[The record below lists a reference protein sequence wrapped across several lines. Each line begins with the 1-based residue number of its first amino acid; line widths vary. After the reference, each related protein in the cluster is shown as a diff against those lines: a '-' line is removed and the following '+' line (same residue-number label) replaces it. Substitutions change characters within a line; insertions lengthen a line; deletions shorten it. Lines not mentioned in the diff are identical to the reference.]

1 MRHARRL
8 VPALAV
14 AVALAWCTGPVLW
27 QLVTALKSTEELYR
41 VPPGWLPASP
51 TLEHF
56 ARVFDGHPF
65 GRNLL
70 NSAVVAG
77 ASALAALAFGSLAAY
92 GLAIL
97 KIPGTRLVLGAALG
111 AAMFPPIALVG
122 PLFTLFDRLGL
133 LNTYLALIIPHA
145 ALALPL
151 TLWVLTSYFGEIP
164 RDILKAAEVD
174 GCTPLA
180 ALWHILLPVAAPGL
194 ATAGILAFIYS
205 WNEFLFAL
213 SLAGTGRVQT
223 VTVAIAL
230 FPGLEEFPWGQI
242 AAASLIVTLPV
253 IGVVLILQRR
263 IVAGLTAGAL
273 GG

>member
-1 MRHARRL
+1 
-8 VPALAV
+8 
-14 AVALAWCTGPVLW
+14 
-27 QLVTALKSTEELYR
+27 
-41 VPPGWLPASP
+41 
-51 TLEHF
+51 
-56 ARVFDGHPF
+56 
-65 GRNLL
+65 
-70 NSAVVAG
+70 
-77 ASALAALAFGSLAAY
+77 
-92 GLAIL
+92 
-97 KIPGTRLVLGAALG
+97 
-111 AAMFPPIALVG
+111 MFPPIALVS

-133 LNTYLALIIPHA
+133 LNTYLALIIPHS

-164 RDILKAAEVD
+164 PDILKAAQVD
-174 GCTPLA
+174 GCTPLGV
-180 ALWHILLPVAAPGL
+180 LWHILLPVAAPGL

-213 SLAGTGRVQT
+213 SLAGTGEVRT

-242 AAASLIVTLPV
+242 AAASLIVTVPV
-253 IGVVLILQRR
+253 IVVVLLLQRR

>member
-1 MRHARRL
+1 MSRL
-8 VPALAV
+8 PRAALGLAV
-14 AVALAWCTGPVLW
+14 AAALAWSLGPMLW
-27 QLVTALKSTEELYR
+27 QLVTALKTPGELYR
-41 VPPGWLPASP
+41 VPPAWLPHPA

-56 ARVFDGHPF
+56 AAVFRGHPF

-70 NSAVVAG
+70 NSAVVAA
-77 ASALAALAFGSLAAY
+77 ASALLAVACASAAAY

-97 KIPGTRLVLGAALG
+97 RLARARLVLGAALG
-111 AAMFPPIALVG
+111 AALFPPIALVS
-122 PLFTLFDRLGL
+122 PLFSLFDRLGL
-133 LNTYLALIIPHA
+133 LNTYAALIIPHA
-145 ALALPL
+145 ALSLPL
-151 TLWVLTSYFGEIP
+151 ALWILTSYFQEIP
-164 RDILKAAEVD
+164 RDVLSAAEVD
-174 GCTPLA
+174 GCSRLGVVVY
-180 ALWHILLPVAAPGL
+180 ILLPLAAPGL

-213 SLAGTGRVQT
+213 SLAATGPVRT

-242 AAASLIVTLPV
+242 AAASLIVIAPV
-253 IGVVLILQRR
+253 IGVVLLLQRR

>member
-1 MRHARRL
+1 MRAVRRA
-8 VPALAV
+8 PLAAGV

-27 QLVTALKSTEELYR
+27 QLITALKTTDELYR
-41 VPPGWLPASP
+41 VPPTWLPAP
-51 TLEHF
+51 ATLEHF
-56 ARVFDGHPF
+56 ARVFQAQPF

-77 ASALAALAFGSLAAY
+77 ASALAAVAFASLAAY
-92 GLAIL
+92 GLVIRRM
-97 KIPGTRLVLGAALG
+97 PGASLVLGTALA
-111 AAMFPPIALVG
+111 AAMFPPIALVS
-122 PLFTLFDRLGL
+122 PLFVLFDRLGL
-133 LNTYLALIIPHA
+133 LNTYPALIIPHA
-145 ALALPL
+145 ALSLPL
-151 TLWVLTSYFGEIP
+151 TLWVLASYFREIP
-164 RDILKAAEVD
+164 LEILKAAEVD
-174 GCTPLA
+174 GCTPFG
-180 ALWHILLPVAAPGL
+180 ALWRVLLPVAAPGL

-213 SLAGTGRVQT
+213 SLAGAGEVRT

-242 AAASLIVTLPV
+242 AAASLLVTAPL
-253 IGVVLILQRR
+253 VVLVLVLERR

>member
-1 MRHARRL
+1 MTRAWRL
-8 VPALAV
+8 VLGAALAL
-14 AVALAWCTGPVLW
+14 ALVWCTGPVLW
-27 QLVTALKSTEELYR
+27 QLVTALKTTDELYR
-41 VPPGWLPASP
+41 VPPTWLPDRA
-51 TLEHF
+51 TAQHF
-56 ARVFDGHPF
+56 AKVFEGRPF

-70 NSAVVAG
+70 NSGVVAVT
-77 ASALAALAFGSLAAY
+77 SALVAVTLASLAAY
-92 GLAIL
+92 AVSVLRIR
-97 KIPGTRLVLGAALG
+97 GTRFVLGAALG
-111 AAMFPPIALVG
+111 AAMFPSVAIVS
-122 PLFTLFDRLGL
+122 PLFSVFERLGL
-133 LNTYLALIIPHA
+133 LNTYPALIIPHA
-145 ALALPL
+145 AMSLPL
-151 TLWVLTSYFGEIP
+151 ALWVLTSYFREIP
-164 RDILKAAEVD
+164 LDILKAAELD
-174 GCTPLA
+174 GCTPLG
-180 ALWHILLPVAAPGL
+180 ALLRIMLPVSAPGL

>member
-97 KIPGTRLVLGAALG
+97 RIPGTRLVLGAAACVVVTGLVSSLVFSFG
-111 AAMFPPIALVG
+111 AWGEWLSKVG
-122 PLFTLFDRLGL
+122 
-133 LNTYLALIIPHA
+133 
-145 ALALPL
+145 
-151 TLWVLTSYFGEIP
+151 
-164 RDILKAAEVD
+164 
-174 GCTPLA
+174 
-180 ALWHILLPVAAPGL
+180 APG
-194 ATAGILAFIYS
+194 
-205 WNEFLFAL
+205 
-213 SLAGTGRVQT
+213 
-223 VTVAIAL
+223 
-230 FPGLEEFPWGQI
+230 PGPPGE
-242 AAASLIVTLPV
+242 
-253 IGVVLILQRR
+253 
-263 IVAGLTAGAL
+263 
-273 GG
+273 

>member
-1 MRHARRL
+1 MSGLRRAAL
-8 VPALAV
+8 GLAV
-14 AVALAWCTGPVLW
+14 AAALAWSAGPVLW
-27 QLVTALKSTEELYR
+27 QLITALKTPDALYR
-41 VPPGWLPASP
+41 VPPDWLPRPA

-56 ARVFDGHPF
+56 AAVFEGHPF

-70 NSAVVAG
+70 NSAVVAA
-77 ASALAALAFGSLAAY
+77 ASSLVAVACGSAAAY
-92 GLAIL
+92 GLAVL
-97 KIPGTRLVLGAALG
+97 RVASARWVLGAALG
-111 AAMFPPIALVG
+111 AALFPPIALVS

-133 LNTYLALIIPHA
+133 LNTYAGLIIPHA
-145 ALALPL
+145 ALSLPL
-151 TLWVLTSYFGEIP
+151 TLWILTSYFREIP
-164 RDILKAAEVD
+164 LDVLEAAEVD
-174 GCTPLA
+174 GCGRLGI
-180 ALWHILLPVAAPGL
+180 LVRILLPLAAPGL

-213 SLAGTGRVQT
+213 SLAGTGRVRT

-242 AAASLIVTLPV
+242 AAASLIVIAPV
-253 IGVVLILQRR
+253 IGVVLLLQRR